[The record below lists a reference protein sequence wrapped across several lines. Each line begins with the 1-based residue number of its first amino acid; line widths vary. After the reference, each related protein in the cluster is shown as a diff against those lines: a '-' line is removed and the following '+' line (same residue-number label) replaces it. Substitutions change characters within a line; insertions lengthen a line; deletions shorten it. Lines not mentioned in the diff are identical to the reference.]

1 MADVKVK
8 ICGLKTPAAL
18 ACAVEY
24 GADYVGLVVHE
35 PSCRHVPLAEL
46 PALVKVVPKSVKTV
60 AVTVDPA
67 PDLIRQLLDTVDII
81 QIHGHADEAVL
92 REFAR
97 WRVWRAINIRSAADV
112 QNLDRL
118 YADAVVADSVSPGS
132 GRVCNWDLAKKIT
145 TYKLFLAGGLSQD
158 NVFEAIAAV
167 HPYGVDLSS
176 SLESE
181 RGVKSIDKI
190 KAFLQGIKS

>member
-8 ICGLKTPAAL
+8 ICGLKDMAAID
-18 ACAVEY
+18 CAVTH
-24 GADYVGLVVHE
+24 GADYVGLVVYE
-35 PSCRHVPLAEL
+35 PSCRHVPLTEL
-46 PALVKVVPKSVKTV
+46 PALVKNVPKPVKTV

-67 PDLIRQLLDTVDII
+67 PDLIRRLLDTVDII
-81 QIHGHADEAVL
+81 QIHGGADEAVL

-97 WRVWRAINIRSAADV
+97 WRIWRAINIRSSADV
-112 QNLDRL
+112 KNLDQL

-132 GRVCNWDLAKKIT
+132 GKVCNWDLAKEIT
-145 TYKLFLAGGLSQD
+145 PHKLFLAGGLSLD
-158 NVFEAIAAV
+158 NVFAAIAAV

-181 RGVKSIDKI
+181 RGVKSVDKI